1 MEQRSV
7 ICIPRGVLL
16 FLAQQESQM
25 AICYLWAGGCWVT
38 ASPGEPSLPGRGRNL
53 PENLSC
59 VFTSA
64 CSSIVSFMV
73 TLQPWSFQHGNTVQV
88 LFTSLNTSLIWSFSG
103 GREKMVMTQMW
114 AAKCP
119 SAGAGLGVG
128 ELEVLPLAVQKW
140 GGCAAGLA
148 LQVKLHSRLAVFSNV
163 GWVLL
168 FFAVRLVNHWLRFSR
183 GAVESP
189 PLEILKSHLEPW
201 ASHPAWGWFWA
212 GDS

>member
-88 LFTSLNTSLIWSFSG
+88 LFTSLNISLILVLLWGKRKDGDDTDVGSKVSFCWVWAGSGRAGSSPISCSKVRLCCRFGSAGETSL
-103 GREKMVMTQMW
+103 K
-114 AAKCP
+114 
-119 SAGAGLGVG
+119 VG
-128 ELEVLPLAVQKW
+128 CFL
-140 GGCAAGLA
+140 
-148 LQVKLHSRLAVFSNV
+148 
-163 GWVLL
+163 
-168 FFAVRLVNHWLRFSR
+168 
-183 GAVESP
+183 
-189 PLEILKSHLEPW
+189 
-201 ASHPAWGWFWA
+201 
-212 GDS
+212 